1 MCAWQKFPICTA
13 RAVHLWAVMTIS
25 MYLYRW
31 HDVLPPQGLKPDK
44 VTYNTVVDAY
54 VRSGLLERASEC
66 LTAAGAAGIVLDA
79 WSWSALMK
87 GHVRQGDLRVRK
99 GLSCEA

>member
-1 MCAWQKFPICTA
+1 MNGDTA
-13 RAVHLWAVMTIS
+13 S
-25 MYLYRW
+25 
-31 HDVLPPQGLKPDK
+31 QGLEPNK

-54 VRSGLLERASEC
+54 VRAGLLERAAEC

-87 GHVRQGDLRVRK
+87 GHVRQGDLRVSHAA
-99 GLSCEA
+99 SCER